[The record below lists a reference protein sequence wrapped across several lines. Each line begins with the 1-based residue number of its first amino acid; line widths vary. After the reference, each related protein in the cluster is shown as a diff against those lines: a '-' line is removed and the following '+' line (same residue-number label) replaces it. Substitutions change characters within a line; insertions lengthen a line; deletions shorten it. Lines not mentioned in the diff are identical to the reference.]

1 MADPLAFPSVYDA
14 PGLDEEERKRQ
25 ERFRSQFADPFAA
38 PDPADRVRSTM
49 SAAFAPGFAPAGT
62 QPFASPFAVPRPA
75 PPVIDQDKLA
85 AVFPTAGLNPSQ
97 AAQMA
102 TEARGDIPGTP
113 GLGAGRQVA
122 VQMGP
127 YNQFLHTID
136 DVGGQTVKQ
145 VGAPPVVTD
154 PLEKVRQVFRDRQAN
169 GPNMG
174 FDAAGQM
181 AGAQLST
188 LDEAMRGQTAI
199 DVARAK
205 HELDNNPAA
214 LRTKAYSNVF
224 GALYAETGDAN
235 AAHAGAVKAAAAFN
249 PGAPT
254 PAGPVT
260 SSTDISPK
268 AFTKQN
274 LDILPTAF
282 SYQGPGDKVAYRGQA
297 EAFGPKQTAELVS
310 RMMLLPE
317 DQQKLEL
324 AKLMNSP
331 AGPQISNALAARFG
345 SAYATTLPKDMP
357 RDVGTVMGLAPGV
370 EVKNVAPRWID
381 RFGREA
387 PFGGTTDPRYK
398 LNRVVS
404 KVTGREVPLDST
416 VMGDEEAA
424 KKIMETE
431 APFMQQFWP
440 HFAPQTR

>member
-38 PDPADRVRSTM
+38 PDPADRIKSTM
-49 SAAFAPGFAPAGT
+49 DAAFAPGFAPAGT
-62 QPFASPFAVPRPA
+62 QPAASPFAVPRPA
-75 PPVIDQDKLA
+75 PPVVDQDKLA
-85 AVFPTAGLNPSQ
+85 AVFPTVAGLNPSQ

-102 TEARGDIPGTP
+102 TETRGDIPGTP
-113 GLGAGRQVA
+113 GMGAGRQVA

-127 YNQFLHTID
+127 YNQFLHTIND
-136 DVGGQTVKQ
+136 AGGQTVKQ

-224 GALYAETGDAN
+224 GAVLGDTGDAN
-235 AAHAGAVKAAAAFN
+235 AAHAAAVKAAAAFN
-249 PGAPT
+249 PSATT
-254 PAGPVT
+254 PAGPVA

-268 AFTKQN
+268 AFAKQN
-274 LDILPTAF
+274 LDILPTTF
-282 SYQGPGDKVAYRGQA
+282 SVPGARGQGRVPRAGRDVRA
-297 EAFGPKQTAELVS
+297 EADRRTRLSDDA
-310 RMMLLPE
+310 
-317 DQQKLEL
+317 
-324 AKLMNSP
+324 P
-331 AGPQISNALAARFG
+331 AGG
-345 SAYATTLPKDMP
+345 SAEART
-357 RDVGTVMGLAPGV
+357 
-370 EVKNVAPRWID
+370 
-381 RFGREA
+381 REA
-387 PFGGTTDPRYK
+387 DELPGRAADLQRPR
-398 LNRVVS
+398 RPV
-404 KVTGREVPLDST
+404 RRP
-416 VMGDEEAA
+416 
-424 KKIMETE
+424 
-431 APFMQQFWP
+431 
-440 HFAPQTR
+440 TRPRSRRTCPATWAR